1 MDIFPSYCINRK
13 LAHNGPLSSINLSW
27 NNKSMIITAYKYY
40 VGGFI
45 DNCIDNHN
53 ILQCIHF
60 VFMNTW
66 ILFKCIRI
74 RIRILCNVFEYE
86 YEYSKKYWVFE
97 YIRIINTFCP
107 TLSHILP
114 KFEKISFPENLHYR
128 KCIYIFFLSGKSTKV
143 ISNHKKKLQIPS
155 GKLSFYA
162 KYENSIFMVSMVT
175 ETHHTTWNVR
185 FWKLPRSWPFREK
198 IDLSI
203 NYLFLYLQ

>member
-1 MDIFPSYCINRK
+1 MDIFSSYCINRK

-74 RIRILCNVFEYE
+74 RIRIRILCNVFEYE
-86 YEYSKKYWVFE
+86 YEYFALLIKCIRIRIRIQQNYSVLK
-97 YIRIINTFCP
+97 YIRITNTFCP
-107 TLSHILP
+107 TLHS
-114 KFEKISFPENLHYR
+114 
-128 KCIYIFFLSGKSTKV
+128 CIPCRIIIRIK
-143 ISNHKKKLQIPS
+143 N
-155 GKLSFYA
+155 
-162 KYENSIFMVSMVT
+162 N
-175 ETHHTTWNVR
+175 
-185 FWKLPRSWPFREK
+185 
-198 IDLSI
+198 
-203 NYLFLYLQ
+203 